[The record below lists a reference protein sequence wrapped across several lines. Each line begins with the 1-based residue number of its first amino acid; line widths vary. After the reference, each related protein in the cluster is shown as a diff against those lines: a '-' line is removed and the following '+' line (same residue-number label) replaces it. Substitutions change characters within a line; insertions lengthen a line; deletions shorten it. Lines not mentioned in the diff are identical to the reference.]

1 MAKRDTK
8 KAAGLA
14 KAGPSADQS
23 GQAKSDSK
31 EKTSSKRKWLY
42 SFCLFLLAIIIGG
55 GFVFFG
61 FFPEL
66 RRSIS
71 LKFMDEIYF
80 SKGEADNTNLTSAV
94 TKIEN
99 ENDKT
104 LTSGTNQAVDG
115 MKAANLLGEQMEQI
129 SKKFS
134 FLQQRV
140 LKLEND
146 YKEIDSRFSLE
157 RLQRSATDE
166 DATNLLN
173 GRNKTNSDNSISM
186 KVQQIKMDLDIL
198 RGQVGN
204 KNSVIDGL
212 KNDIKVLT
220 SRQFSPNAGMITNP
234 NGTII
239 LQMSIGQLANA
250 IATGRAFSLHLA
262 VIQELAG
269 ENPRVAGILEELRP
283 LASKGVKSKNF
294 LRNDFFE
301 KINRLSINS
310 SHKETIL
317 GQLEN
322 RFGELVKIRKLEGL
336 ELGSNEKMLVDA
348 EQAVK
353 KDNFELATEKLLA
366 LPKPLRVQMMDWLEL
381 AEDRL
386 DAYRLLTELKQ
397 LVFVELSQKK

>member
-1 MAKRDTK
+1 MAKRDSK

-104 LTSGTNQAVDG
+104 LTSGMNQAVDG
-115 MKAANLLGEQMEQI
+115 MKAVNLLGEQMEQI

-146 YKEIDSRFSLE
+146 YKEIDSRFSLK
-157 RLQRSATDE
+157 RLQGSVTDE
-166 DATNLLN
+166 DTTNLLN

-186 KVQQIKMDLDIL
+186 KVQQIKMDLDVL

-239 LQMSIGQLANA
+239 LQISIGQLANA

-301 KINRLSINS
+301 KINRLSIIS
-310 SHKETIL
+310 FQKETIL
-317 GQLEN
+317 GQLEI
-322 RFGELVKIRKLEGL
+322 RFRELVKIRKLEGL

-366 LPKPLRVQMMDWLEL
+366 LPKPVRVQMMDWLEL

-386 DAYRLLTELKQ
+386 DAYRLLTDLKQ

>member
-23 GQAKSDSK
+23 GQAKSEST

-42 SFCLFLLAIIIGG
+42 SLCLFLLAIIIGA
-55 GFVFFG
+55 GFVLFG
-61 FFPEL
+61 HFPEL

-71 LKFMDEIYF
+71 FKFMDELYF
-80 SKGEADNTNLTSAV
+80 SKGEEDNANLAGV
-94 TKIEN
+94 VKKIEN

-104 LTSGTNQAVDG
+104 RISGASQAVDG
-115 MKAANLLGEQMEQI
+115 MKAVSMLGEQMEQI
-129 SKKFS
+129 SEKLIS
-134 FLQQRV
+134 LQQRV

-146 YKEIDSRFSLE
+146 YKEIDSRFSLKI
-157 RLQRSATDE
+157 LQRSATDE
-166 DATNLLN
+166 DTANRMN
-173 GRNKTNSDNSISM
+173 GRNKINPENDLSM
-186 KVQQIKMDLDIL
+186 KIQQIKTDLDVL
-198 RGQVGN
+198 KGQVGN

-220 SRQFSPNAGMITNP
+220 SKQYSSNAGMITNRS
-234 NGTII
+234 GTTI

-250 IATGRAFSLHLA
+250 IATGRAFSLHLE
-262 VIQELAG
+262 VVQGLAG
-269 ENPRVAGILEELRP
+269 ENPRVARILEELRP

-301 KINRLSINS
+301 KINRLSIIS
-310 SHKETIL
+310 FQEETIL

-322 RFGELVKIRKLEGL
+322 RLRELVKIRKLQGL
-336 ELGSNEKMLVDA
+336 ELGSNEKILVDA

-353 KDNFELATEKLLA
+353 KDNFELATEKLLT
-366 LPKPLRVQMMDWLEL
+366 LPKPVRVQMMDWLEL

-386 DAYRLLTELKQ
+386 DAYRLLTDLKQ

>member
-115 MKAANLLGEQMEQI
+115 MKAVNLLGEQMEQI

-157 RLQRSATDE
+157 RLQRSARDE

-239 LQMSIGQLANA
+239 LQISIGQLANA

-301 KINRLSINS
+301 KINRLSIIS
-310 SHKETIL
+310 SQKETIL

-322 RFGELVKIRKLEGL
+322 RFRELVKIRKLEGL
-336 ELGSNEKMLVDA
+336 ELGSNEKILVDA

-353 KDNFELATEKLLA
+353 KDNFELAAEKLLA

>member
-1 MAKRDTK
+1 MAKRDSK

-42 SFCLFLLAIIIGG
+42 SLCLFLLAIIIGA
-55 GFVFFG
+55 GFVLFG
-61 FFPEL
+61 QFPEL

-71 LKFMDEIYF
+71 FKFIDELYF
-80 SKGEADNTNLTSAV
+80 SKGEEDNANLAGV
-94 TKIEN
+94 VKKIEN

-104 LTSGTNQAVDG
+104 RISGTSQAVDG
-115 MKAANLLGEQMEQI
+115 MKAASMLGKQMEQI
-129 SKKFS
+129 SEKLIS
-134 FLQQRV
+134 LQQRV

-146 YKEIDSRFSLE
+146 YKEIDSRFSLK

-166 DATNLLN
+166 DTANRMN
-173 GRNKTNSDNSISM
+173 GRNKINPDNGISM
-186 KVQQIKMDLDIL
+186 KIQQIKTDLDVL
-198 RGQVGN
+198 KGQVGN

-220 SRQFSPNAGMITNP
+220 SKQFSSNVGMITNRS
-234 NGTII
+234 GTTI

-250 IATGRAFSLHLA
+250 IATGRAFSLHLE
-262 VIQELAG
+262 VVQGLAG
-269 ENPRVAGILEELRP
+269 ENPRVARILEELRP

-301 KINRLSINS
+301 KINRLSIIS
-310 SHKETIL
+310 FQEETIL

-322 RFGELVKIRKLEGL
+322 RLRELVKIRKLQGL
-336 ELGSNEKMLVDA
+336 ELGSNEKILVDA

-353 KDNFELATEKLLA
+353 KDNFELATEKLLT
-366 LPKPLRVQMMDWLEL
+366 LPKPVRVQMMDWLEL

>member
-42 SFCLFLLAIIIGG
+42 FFCLFLSAIIIGG

-61 FFPEL
+61 LFPEL

-71 LKFMDEIYF
+71 LKFMDENYF

-104 LTSGTNQAVDG
+104 LTSDINQAVDG
-115 MKAANLLGEQMEQI
+115 MKAVNLLGEQMEQI

-157 RLQRSATDE
+157 RLQRSARDE
-166 DATNLLN
+166 DANNLLN

-186 KVQQIKMDLDIL
+186 KVRQIKMDLDVL

-239 LQMSIGQLANA
+239 LQISIGQLANA

-310 SHKETIL
+310 SQKETIL

-322 RFGELVKIRKLEGL
+322 RFRELVKIRKLEGL

-353 KDNFELATEKLLA
+353 KDNFELAAEKLLA

-397 LVFVELSQKK
+397 FVFVELSQKK

>member
-61 FFPEL
+61 LFPEL

-104 LTSGTNQAVDG
+104 LTSDINQAVDG
-115 MKAANLLGEQMEQI
+115 MKAVNLLGEQLEQI

-157 RLQRSATDE
+157 RLQRSARDE
-166 DATNLLN
+166 DANNLLN

-186 KVQQIKMDLDIL
+186 KVQQIKMDLDVL

-204 KNSVIDGL
+204 KNSAIDGL

-250 IATGRAFSLHLA
+250 IATGRAFYLHLA

-310 SHKETIL
+310 SQKETIL
-317 GQLEN
+317 
-322 RFGELVKIRKLEGL
+322 
-336 ELGSNEKMLVDA
+336 
-348 EQAVK
+348 
-353 KDNFELATEKLLA
+353 
-366 LPKPLRVQMMDWLEL
+366 
-381 AEDRL
+381 
-386 DAYRLLTELKQ
+386 
-397 LVFVELSQKK
+397 

>member
-1 MAKRDTK
+1 MAKRDSK
-8 KAAGLA
+8 KATGLA
-14 KAGPSADQS
+14 KAGPSPDQS

-61 FFPEL
+61 LFPEL

-71 LKFMDEIYF
+71 FKFMDELYF
-80 SKGEADNTNLTSAV
+80 SKGEEDNANLTGV
-94 TKIEN
+94 GTQIEN

-104 LTSGTNQAVDG
+104 RISGINQAVDG
-115 MKAANLLGEQMEQI
+115 MKAVSLLGEQMEQI
-129 SKKFS
+129 SKKFIS
-134 FLQQRV
+134 LQQRV

-146 YKEIDSRFSLE
+146 YKEIDSRFPLK
-157 RLQRSATDE
+157 RLQRSVTDE
-166 DATNLLN
+166 DTTNLMN
-173 GRNKTNSDNSISM
+173 GRNKTGSDNSLLM
-186 KVQQIKMDLDIL
+186 KIQQIKTDLDIL
-198 RGQVGN
+198 KGQVGN

-220 SRQFSPNAGMITNP
+220 SKQFASNGGMKTNP
-234 NGTII
+234 NRATI

-250 IATGRAFSLHLA
+250 IATGGAFSLHLA
-262 VIQELAG
+262 IIQELAG
-269 ENPRVAGILEELRP
+269 ENARVVEILEEFRP

-301 KINRLSINS
+301 KINRLSIIS
-310 SHKETIL
+310 FQKETIL

-322 RFGELVKIRKLEGL
+322 RFKELVKIRKLQGL
-336 ELGSNEKMLVDA
+336 ELGSNEKILVDA
-348 EQAVK
+348 EEAIK

-366 LPKPLRVQMMDWLEL
+366 LPKPVRVQMMDWLEL

-386 DAYRLLTELKQ
+386 NAYRLLTDLKQ

>member
-115 MKAANLLGEQMEQI
+115 MKAVNLLGEQMEQI

-146 YKEIDSRFSLE
+146 YKEIDSRFSLK

-166 DATNLLN
+166 DTTNLLN

-239 LQMSIGQLANA
+239 LQISIGQLANA

-269 ENPRVAGILEELRP
+269 ENPRVARILEELRP

-310 SHKETIL
+310 FQKETIL

-322 RFGELVKIRKLEGL
+322 RFRELVKIRKLEGL
-336 ELGSNEKMLVDA
+336 ELGSNEKILVDA

-386 DAYRLLTELKQ
+386 DAYRLLTDLKQ

>member
-115 MKAANLLGEQMEQI
+115 MKAVNLLGEQMEQI

-146 YKEIDSRFSLE
+146 YKEIDSRFSHK

-166 DATNLLN
+166 DTTNLLN

-239 LQMSIGQLANA
+239 LQISIGQLANA
-250 IATGRAFSLHLA
+250 IATGGAFSLHLA

-301 KINRLSINS
+301 KINRLSIIS
-310 SHKETIL
+310 FQKETIL

-322 RFGELVKIRKLEGL
+322 RFKELVKIRKLHGL
-336 ELGSNEKMLVDA
+336 ELGSNEKILVDA
-348 EQAVK
+348 EEAIK

>member
-1 MAKRDTK
+1 
-8 KAAGLA
+8 
-14 KAGPSADQS
+14 
-23 GQAKSDSK
+23 
-31 EKTSSKRKWLY
+31 
-42 SFCLFLLAIIIGG
+42 
-55 GFVFFG
+55 
-61 FFPEL
+61 
-66 RRSIS
+66 
-71 LKFMDEIYF
+71 
-80 SKGEADNTNLTSAV
+80 
-94 TKIEN
+94 
-99 ENDKT
+99 
-104 LTSGTNQAVDG
+104 
-115 MKAANLLGEQMEQI
+115 
-129 SKKFS
+129 
-134 FLQQRV
+134 
-140 LKLEND
+140 
-146 YKEIDSRFSLE
+146 YKEIDGRFSLK

-173 GRNKTNSDNSISM
+173 GRNKTNAGNSISM
-186 KVQQIKMDLDIL
+186 KVQQIKMDLDVL
-198 RGQVGN
+198 REQVGN
-204 KNSVIDGL
+204 KNSLIDGL

-220 SRQFSPNAGMITNP
+220 SRQFSPNAGMITNL

-250 IATGRAFSLHLA
+250 IATGRSFSLHLA

-322 RFGELVKIRKLEGL
+322 RFRELVKIRKLEGL

>member
-115 MKAANLLGEQMEQI
+115 MKAVNLLGEQMEQI

-146 YKEIDSRFSLE
+146 YKEIDSRFSLK

-166 DATNLLN
+166 DTTNLLN

-186 KVQQIKMDLDIL
+186 KVQQIKMDLDVL

-204 KNSVIDGL
+204 KNAVIDEL

-239 LQMSIGQLANA
+239 LQISIGQLANA

-310 SHKETIL
+310 FQKETIL

-322 RFGELVKIRKLEGL
+322 RFKELVK
-336 ELGSNEKMLVDA
+336 
-348 EQAVK
+348 
-353 KDNFELATEKLLA
+353 
-366 LPKPLRVQMMDWLEL
+366 
-381 AEDRL
+381 
-386 DAYRLLTELKQ
+386 
-397 LVFVELSQKK
+397 